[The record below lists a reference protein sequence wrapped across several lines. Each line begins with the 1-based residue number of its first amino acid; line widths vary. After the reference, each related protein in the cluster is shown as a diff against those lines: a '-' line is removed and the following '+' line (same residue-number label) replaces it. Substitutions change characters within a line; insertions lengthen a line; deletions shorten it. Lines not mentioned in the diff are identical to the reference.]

1 MGVFLLHSRTTIPAP
16 SPSTK
21 PERSLSKG
29 IEVVD
34 HNVFKTQFF
43 LIHYWLLPS
52 SELCRIAH
60 YLGLRHVLLIFDLSP
75 HLAVAHNIDTVGH
88 S

>member
-1 MGVFLLHSRTTIPAP
+1 MRMFVRLLTLRNDDDYT
-16 SPSTK
+16 
-21 PERSLSKG
+21 
-29 IEVVD
+29 VVD

-60 YLGLRHVLLIFDLSP
+60 YLGLRHVLLVFDLSP